1 MYIVHICYAIHC
13 RSIFYVFQQNWY
25 RNLYYIH
32 TYVHQNLQLGEI
44 QFDVCKCAR
53 ILDSTNCQWT
63 LKSSRHCCWTFTNL
77 NMNILQEFL
86 SVKYCISNRTKHMHA
101 LHTYYNVQRYSWVQ
115 LRHSFSCSPMK
126 WCTNSFFFFFL
137 SMFFILSN
145 CWMLNSWYTFTLLCG
160 PWYSSA
166 HIYCICFNP
175 T

>member
-1 MYIVHICYAIHC
+1 M
-13 RSIFYVFQQNWY
+13 
-25 RNLYYIH
+25 
-32 TYVHQNLQLGEI
+32 
-44 QFDVCKCAR
+44 CAR

-63 LKSSRHCCWTFTNL
+63 LKSSRHCCWTFTSL
-77 NMNILQEFL
+77 NMNILEEFL

-137 SMFFILSN
+137 SMSFILSN

-160 PWYSSA
+160 PWYRSA
-166 HIYCICFNP
+166 HIYFVYVLIQRNGSENERMREIEWNTKMKLECVDELQTTPRYWICYYFVDAIHI
-175 T
+175 